1 MSLIV
6 VHLRWDD
13 VDAGQYEELCRVLPE
28 GPQLPAGC
36 LQGRHQRHGSAV
48 SATEVWIDEQRAGA
62 FLSTLPEL
70 SRRAGLRDPQRA
82 AFAVPDFFAVGY
94 GVVPAR
100 ARTSTAPEPVLP
112 TPRVPD
118 EAPLPSAS
126 ADHASVSAG
135 T

>member
-13 VDAGQYEELCRVLPE
+13 VDAGQYEQLCRILSE
-28 GPQLPAGC
+28 GPQQPAGR
-36 LQGRHQRHGSAV
+36 LHGRHQRHGSAV

-62 FLSTLPEL
+62 FLSTLHEIL
-70 SRRAGLRDPQRA
+70 GRAGLRDPQRA
-82 AFAVPDFFAVGY
+82 VFAVPDFFAVGY

-118 EAPLPSAS
+118 EAPLPTAS
-126 ADHASVSAG
+126 ADHTSVAAG